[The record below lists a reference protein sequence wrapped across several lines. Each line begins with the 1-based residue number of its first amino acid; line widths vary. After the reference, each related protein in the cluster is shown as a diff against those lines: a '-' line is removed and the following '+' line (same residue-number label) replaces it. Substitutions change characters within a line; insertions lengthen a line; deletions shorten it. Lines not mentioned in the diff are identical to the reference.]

1 MHCIKMHEINILTWY
16 HWIILDPGTLKRTAP
31 KYRKTVFQLMQLFIS
46 FAARI
51 SPLKIREVSELKIS
65 SLTSEIGVLPE
76 YKNRSEEELESLEDI
91 NVTRD
96 KMLVEAQLK
105 QVCPNEFLN
114 K

>member
-1 MHCIKMHEINILTWY
+1 
-16 HWIILDPGTLKRTAP
+16 
-31 KYRKTVFQLMQLFIS
+31 MQLFIS

-51 SPLKIREVSELKIS
+51 SPLKIREVSG
-65 SLTSEIGVLPE
+65 LTSEIGVLPE

-105 QVCPNEFLN
+105 QVSQWVKTRNIVHLSKKLN
-114 K
+114 FYSELALVL